1 MTTADSTPVGPAPV
15 WDVINGFASYWAL
28 SAALDLGLFDA
39 LAKDADSGNGL
50 DAAQLATAIGA
61 AGPGPVTVLAET
73 LVALDLLAAEGD
85 RFRLTP
91 VAERYLVS
99 TAPASMAALVR
110 YSPGPQAAWPGLA
123 DTVRTG
129 APEPSVAAELTDL
142 YPALVRATGPTQSG
156 VATAVAAELERR
168 AWWPRRPTV
177 VDLGCGSGAWLTALL
192 RTRPHGTVIAV
203 DLPHV
208 LPIAERAATDA
219 GLRGQVVAVPGDY
232 LDAALPVAT
241 ADVVVLA
248 HVLRAEPPERARKLL
263 TRAVELAGADGVV
276 VVVDYARPDPATAS
290 HHDSG
295 GTGDGDTSHGGTG
308 DIGTRDIGTRD
319 IGTRD
324 IGTGG
329 DDRTA
334 VCASARHE
342 LLLSL
347 TMLASTAGLGVT
359 VADLRAWAEAAG
371 AELVDSFE
379 PVPRQHVRLIRSRTR
394 SRTRTPEA
402 TS

>member
-1 MTTADSTPVGPAPV
+1 MNTAPAAPVGPAPV
-15 WDVINGFASYWAL
+15 WDVINGFTSYWAL

-39 LAKDADSGNGL
+39 LAEEDTRTGL
-50 DAAQLATAIGA
+50 DSARLADAIGA

-73 LVALDLLAAEGD
+73 LVALGLLDADAD

-99 TAPASMAALVR
+99 ASPASMAALVR
-110 YSPGPQAAWPGLA
+110 YSPGPPAAWPGLA
-123 DTVRTG
+123 GTVRTG
-129 APEPSVAAELTDL
+129 APDPAVTAGLTEL
-142 YPALVRATGPTQSG
+142 YPALVRATGPTQAG

-168 AWWPRRPTV
+168 GWWPERPTV

-192 RTRPHGTVIAV
+192 RTRPNGTVVAV
-203 DLPHV
+203 DRPDV

-219 GLRGQVVAVPGDY
+219 GLRERVIPVAGDY
-232 LDAALPVAT
+232 LDVPLPVAA

-248 HVLRAEPPERARKLL
+248 HVLRAEPADRARRLL
-263 TRAVELAGADGVV
+263 ARAVRLAGADGVV
-276 VVVDYARPDPATAS
+276 VVVDYPRPDPADARR
-290 HHDSG
+290 
-295 GTGDGDTSHGGTG
+295 DGE
-308 DIGTRDIGTRD
+308 
-319 IGTRD
+319 
-324 IGTGG
+324 
-329 DDRTA
+329 DRGA
-334 VCASARHE
+334 VCAAARHE

-359 VADLRAWAEAAG
+359 DADLRAWAGAAG

-379 PVPRQHVRLIRSRTR
+379 PVPRQHVSLIRSR
-394 SRTRTPEA
+394 SRTPEA

>member
-1 MTTADSTPVGPAPV
+1 MSKTTATPAGPAPV
-15 WDVINGFASYWAL
+15 WDVINGFTSYWAL

-39 LAKDADSGNGL
+39 LAEDADSATGL

-61 AGPGPVTVLAET
+61 AGPGQVTVLAET
-73 LVALDLLAAEGD
+73 LVALGLLSAAED

-91 VAERYLVS
+91 TAERYLVS

-110 YSPGPQAAWPGLA
+110 YSPGPPAAWPGLA
-123 DTVRTG
+123 DTIRTG
-129 APEPSVAAELTDL
+129 APEPAVTAGLAEL
-142 YPALVRATGPTQSG
+142 YPALVRATGPTQAG

-168 AWWPRRPTV
+168 GLWPEQPTV

-192 RTRPHGTVIAV
+192 RTRPAGTVIAV
-203 DLPHV
+203 DRPNV
-208 LPIAERAATDA
+208 LPIAERAATDV
-219 GLRGQVVAVPGDY
+219 GLREQVIAVAGDY
-232 LDAALPVAT
+232 LGTALPVAA

-248 HVLRAEPPERARKLL
+248 HVLRAEPAERARQLL
-263 TRAVELAGADGVV
+263 ARAVELAGAGGVV
-276 VVVDYARPDPATAS
+276 VVVDYPRPDPARAR
-290 HHDSG
+290 HD
-295 GTGDGDTSHGGTG
+295 DGDVRGE
-308 DIGTRDIGTRD
+308 
-319 IGTRD
+319 
-324 IGTGG
+324 
-329 DDRTA
+329 DRVA
-334 VCASARHE
+334 ACVAARHE

-379 PVPRQHVRLIRSRTR
+379 PLPRQHVHLIRS
-394 SRTRTPEA
+394 RTPEA